1 MMRLRGMYE
10 RLARLPPETLILAW
24 PSAVI
29 AWRQNLAVEVFSL
42 SEDDFARTLDAW
54 AVAHGTPFPT
64 DIWPPGPAWLAGAL
78 MRLGVGLEA
87 APTAVNLASITLA
100 LVLASDI
107 ARRLGVSAP
116 LRLLAVAGV
125 ALLHWPA
132 WLGLSGLAEPPAA
145 LAFVA
150 LAHGAVRLSGARPGL
165 PGDEAAIPGGAR
177 ASGLDARGARTQIC
191 AAAALAALCRYES
204 WVLPLFAAGLL
215 WMHRP
220 DRRVPGMLVALAPFA
235 VPLAWVALQIVWN
248 GNLQFATESRDKLLT
263 SHWRP
268 EGVKYYTGLFTDVVE
283 ACGPLL
289 PLGLVGGWLYRRQGA
304 VRSLLIL
311 WLGTAICFLA
321 AGILGFGGTH
331 NTPRLW
337 LGHVLLLPVGIALGL
352 RDMAVRP
359 ILGGALL
366 LGLATVC
373 LPGWGPA
380 PSGYDADTA
389 AVGFATRKAL
399 AAMPGSNVVVEV
411 VPWECMAMKGLIGEP
426 GRVIWDRDPT
436 GEPLSRT
443 HTSLLNG
450 SAGDTLA
457 LLAARHAQFVV
468 TASPGTAG
476 GMAPLGQVLV
486 QSGEWT
492 LWEIPSGE
500 ETDQGRIL
508 RELRRTTDQG
518 RILRDLGRTQEPL
531 R

>member
-1 MMRLRGMYE
+1 MTGLRGLFG
-10 RLARLPPETLILAW
+10 RSARLPPETLILAW
-24 PSAVI
+24 PAAVI
-29 AWRQNLAVEVFSL
+29 AWRQTLAVEVFSL

-54 AVAHGTPFPT
+54 AVAHGTAFPT

-78 MRLGVGLEA
+78 MRVGVPLEA
-87 APTAVNLASITLA
+87 APTAVNLVSITLA
-100 LVLASDI
+100 LALASDI

-150 LAHGAVRLSGARPGL
+150 LAHGAVRLRGARPGL
-165 PGDEAAIPGGAR
+165 PGDEAAVQRGAD
-177 ASGLDARGARTQIC
+177 ASGLDARGARAQIF

-204 WVLPLFAAGLL
+204 WVLPLLAAGLL

-220 DRRVPGMLVALAPFA
+220 DRRLPGMLVALAPFA
-235 VPLAWVALQIVWN
+235 VPLAWIALQIAWN
-248 GNLQFATESRDKLLT
+248 GNLQFATESRDNLQT

-268 EGVKYYTGLFTDVVE
+268 EGVEYYTGLFTDLVE

-289 PLGLVGGWLYRRQGA
+289 PLGLVGGWLSRRDPA
-304 VRSLLIL
+304 LRALLGL
-311 WLGTAICFLA
+311 WLGTAICFLL

-337 LGHVLLLPVGIALGL
+337 LGHILLLPVGIALGFREMAL
-352 RDMAVRP
+352 RPVW
-359 ILGGALL
+359 GVALL
-366 LGLATVC
+366 IGLGTVC
-373 LPGWGPA
+373 LPGWVPT
-380 PSGYDADTA
+380 PMGYDEDTA
-389 AVGFATRKAL
+389 AVGFATREAL
-399 AAMPGSNVVVEV
+399 AATPGSNVVVEV

-443 HTSLLNG
+443 HTSLLDG
-450 SAGDTLA
+450 SAGDTLT

-468 TASPGTAG
+468 TASPGTAAV
-476 GMAPLGQVLV
+476 MAPLGQVLV

-500 ETDQGRIL
+500 STDQGRIL

-518 RILRDLGRTQEPL
+518 RILRDLGRTQEP